1 MFKIVLSIL
10 IMTYAYCSEDISSIE
25 QSIKG
30 YAKEYLYQDGVEASR
45 VTRYIEEGIGIL
57 NIHLSEIQ
65 TQNDLEFIFQTAFDK
80 FIGILQNESIQ
91 TFRDHISPLIQE
103 YLEKKNI

>member
-80 FIGILQNESIQ
+80 LKGICTLHCLFTLAFI
-91 TFRDHISPLIQE
+91 FDVAP
-103 YLEKKNI
+103 LEKLQLMQ

>member
-10 IMTYAYCSEDISSIE
+10 IMTYVYCSEDISSIE

-45 VTRYIEEGIGIL
+45 VT
-57 NIHLSEIQ
+57 
-65 TQNDLEFIFQTAFDK
+65 K
-80 FIGILQNESIQ
+80 
-91 TFRDHISPLIQE
+91 
-103 YLEKKNI
+103 YLERGFGKLNNPSGNSHPL